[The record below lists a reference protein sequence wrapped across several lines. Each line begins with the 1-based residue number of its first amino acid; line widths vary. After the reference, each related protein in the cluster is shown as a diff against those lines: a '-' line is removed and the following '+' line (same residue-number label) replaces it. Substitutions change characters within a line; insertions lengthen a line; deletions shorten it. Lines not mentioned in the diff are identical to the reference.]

1 MTWEPGRVTYSSST
15 GAAPVTWSYTG
26 RDVPRPGGCVTPRTN
41 LWLYRGSSP
50 AAEQSVT
57 VSRFRYQAV
66 P

>member
-1 MTWEPGRVTYSSST
+1 MTWEPGRVTFSAST

-26 RDVPRPGGCVTPRTN
+26 RDVPRPGGCVTARIN

-57 VSRFRYQAV
+57 VRHVRYQAV
-66 P
+66 Q